1 MIHVLE
7 PSRNAHSELCQAL
20 TLALVD
26 GADRGKIDYVRIPG
40 LIEMANARD
49 CNVVRFM
56 LEEILRVTR

>member
-7 PSRNAHSELCQAL
+7 PSQTAHTDLCQAL

-26 GADRGKIDYVRIPG
+26 GADRGKIDYLRIPD

-56 LEEILRVTR
+56 LEEILRKTR